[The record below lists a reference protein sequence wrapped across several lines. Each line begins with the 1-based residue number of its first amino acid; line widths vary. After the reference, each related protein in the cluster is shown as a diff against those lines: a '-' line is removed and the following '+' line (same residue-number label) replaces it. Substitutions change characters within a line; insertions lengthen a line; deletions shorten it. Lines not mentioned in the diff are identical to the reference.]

1 MFTGQGADGTG
12 GRLPIA
18 SSGDAEK
25 RLREEEAGEVRH
37 DVAHID
43 KRSKK
48 MVSSVQLQLQAAGL
62 GPSKPV
68 SVASSVDDVAESFPL
83 SDSKLNNS
91 EESDSSISSG
101 TAELYRPPPITN
113 SVLRELESQNLED
126 SSWLPEARYTEITNH
141 ECSEKLEESKL
152 LQVLGQQDTFTW
164 RYKDDCIKS
173 QYSEE
178 DENGVYRFKSDE
190 VDSDIKEKSVSE
202 LQDAVQFGEK
212 EQCKIGIVSAVAAE
226 IIPEIEVETKKAG
239 ADIIGGS
246 GYIASSLSTSDK
258 TSDEI
263 SNRMKD
269 SAAVDSIPPLLE
281 QSTEVFHQE
290 SEPFL
295 VSRSVLRPEETSTVP
310 PVSPRADSPQQNG
323 VTQASSEASI
333 LDLQDVEYVDADA
346 EDGDDEAEHEE
357 EKIKAPE
364 EFSEPVCLF
373 IKFLSL
379 IKCTLIIH

>member
-1 MFTGQGADGTG
+1 M
-12 GRLPIA
+12 
-18 SSGDAEK
+18 
-25 RLREEEAGEVRH
+25 REEEVGEVRH

-68 SVASSVDDVAESFPL
+68 SVASSGDEQSESYNL

-91 EESDSSISSG
+91 IGSDSSISSG
-101 TAELYRPPPITN
+101 NTETYHPPPITN
-113 SVLRELESQNLED
+113 SVLRELESQGEED
-126 SSWLPEARYTEITNH
+126 VSLLPEARYTEITNH

-152 LQVLGQQDTFTW
+152 LQVLGQRDTFTW
-164 RYKDDCIKS
+164 RYKDDSIKS
-173 QYSEE
+173 QNSEE

-190 VDSDIKEKSVSE
+190 LENDIKDKPASGLET
-202 LQDAVQFGEK
+202 AVQISDK
-212 EQCKIGIVSAVAAE
+212 EQCKVNE
-226 IIPEIEVETKKAG
+226 TIPELEVETKKSS

-246 GYIASSLSTSDK
+246 GYIASSLETSD
-258 TSDEI
+258 TVPDSYNIGDEI
-263 SNRMKD
+263 LNKMKD
-269 SAAVDSIPPLLE
+269 SFTADSIPPMLE
-281 QSTEVFHQE
+281 QSAEVAHQE

-295 VSRSVLRPEETSTVP
+295 VSRSVLRPEESSSVP

-323 VTQASSEASI
+323 VKQASSEASI

-373 IKFLSL
+373 IQF
-379 IKCTLIIH
+379 